1 MFAAVCGWVDEQSAF
16 RVITQ
21 LSACMPLW
29 KWKVLSHT
37 LRWCIIIISATV
49 VINHGKC
56 FPNRRA
62 RCRRSSVW
70 SSSSSVLLLSRP
82 PVVFA
87 PHHLSRLHHLSRFI
101 FPLLLYVQGEN
112 FIPMQSYVSM
122 IERKSWELD
131 GDDFEHV
138 VLSSTELEHV
148 HPTFCSFLL
157 ILIDISASEA
167 SRWFRSLLLTCE
179 ASSPH
184 VLIFLLP
191 FPTDL

>member
-21 LSACMPLW
+21 LSACMPLR

-37 LRWCIIIISATV
+37 LLWCIIVISATV

-70 SSSSSVLLLSRP
+70 SSFSSSSVLLLSRP

-112 FIPMQSYVSM
+112 FIPLQSYVSM
-122 IERKSWELD
+122 IERKSWEPD
-131 GDDFEHV
+131 GDGFGYGGGH
-138 VLSSTELEHV
+138 LNMWFFLPQSQSTFIPPSAHFSS
-148 HPTFCSFLL
+148 F
-157 ILIDISASEA
+157 
-167 SRWFRSLLLTCE
+167 
-179 ASSPH
+179 SS
-184 VLIFLLP
+184 IFLLLKLP
-191 FPTDL
+191 DDSEVFC